1 VGHGCGYIEGES
13 DCGMCGK
20 SNSPSGYRA
29 ELDEFSVSLPTY
41 RKEGRGQ
48 EAYEWSQWMNRAGT
62 ITITPREMRDLFW
75 KEENIVPISKYPPIS
90 SDAFYEIL
98 PAELAYIHVQ
108 QKPVLRILVR
118 ADANE

>member
-1 VGHGCGYIEGES
+1 MVCNCEYDRNLLIIPKKGACPMH
-13 DCGMCGK
+13 
-20 SNSPSGYRA
+20 
-29 ELDEFSVSLPTY
+29 TY
-41 RKEGRGQ
+41 TIKNISRNKEGRGQ